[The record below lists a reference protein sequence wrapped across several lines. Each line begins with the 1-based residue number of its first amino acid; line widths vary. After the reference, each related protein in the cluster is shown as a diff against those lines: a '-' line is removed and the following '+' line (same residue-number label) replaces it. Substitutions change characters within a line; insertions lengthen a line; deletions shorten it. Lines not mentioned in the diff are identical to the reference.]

1 MTEPVMFFGIGFFVA
16 ALLGLLIVFHVHNRS
31 ARFGSVHE
39 FQADVRQLEE
49 QLAVALG
56 ERSKLQSEI
65 AAMKRDA
72 ELTWAAERVESALF
86 RERINDV
93 VHEVVRITRSLE
105 TPGSSIEP
113 IPADVALKMTQGTRT
128 LGVSTSVLT
137 MHTGALADRMLA
149 LRTTVSRRRSELKAL
164 QHDVVKTTSAFVDA
178 SDVDAM
184 RMHSV
189 CRSSTDVEQTKRV

>member
-93 VHEVVRITRSLE
+93 AHEVVRVTRSLE
-105 TPGSSIEP
+105 TPGLSIGP
-113 IPADVALKMTQGTRT
+113 MSANAALVIEHGSRTQRALVIEHGSRT
-128 LGVSTSVLT
+128 
-137 MHTGALADRMLA
+137 
-149 LRTTVSRRRSELKAL
+149 
-164 QHDVVKTTSAFVDA
+164 
-178 SDVDAM
+178 
-184 RMHSV
+184 
-189 CRSSTDVEQTKRV
+189 